1 LPVFKK
7 ICLDRYPI
15 TGRSLEWFFDIDG
28 DLFERQYKRHLI
40 GYWEWKDTAEGQHAE
55 RWRVFPRN
63 IGPHLSIDETS
74 LSNGELYTI
83 VTNKAAH
90 GREHSIVAIVFGT
103 DSDNVLRALRQID
116 SRLRNKV
123 REITL
128 DLSDSMNRICRYAF
142 PWAKRVIDR
151 FHVQKQALKAVQE
164 IRIKHRWEAINAD
177 TEARE
182 QAKLSG
188 KKYEPERL
196 SNGDTLKELLA
207 RGRYALFKSPEKWT
221 DSQRRRI
228 VLMFTMYPDLKEAYW
243 ISQHLRAIF
252 YDWNSTAGTA
262 RLNLARWYNRV
273 TDSGFKS
280 FNTIAATFY
289 EHSDEIINFFDNR
302 STNASAESINSK
314 IKAFRA
320 KLHGVNDTKFFI
332 FRLCKLYA

>member
-1 LPVFKK
+1 M
-7 ICLDRYPI
+7 DRYPI

-28 DLFERQYKRHLI
+28 DLFERQYKRHLS
-40 GYWEWKDTAEGQHAE
+40 GYWKWKDTSEGLHAE
-55 RWRVFPRN
+55 QWRVFPGN
-63 IGPHLSIDETS
+63 IGTHLSIDETS

-90 GREHSIVAIVFGT
+90 GREHSLVAIVHGT
-103 DSDNVLRALRQID
+103 DSDDVLRSLRQID

-123 REITL
+123 TEITL

-142 PWAKRVIDR
+142 PRAKRVIDR
-151 FHVQKQALKAVQE
+151 FHVQKQALEAVQE
-164 IRIKHRWEAINAD
+164 VRIAHRWDAINAD

-182 QAKLSG
+182 QARLAG

-221 DSQRRRI
+221 VSQRQRI
-228 VLMFTMYPDLKEAYW
+228 DLMFSLYPDLKEAYW
-243 ISQHLRAIF
+243 LSQQLRAIF
-252 YDWNSTAGTA
+252 SNKKSTAGSA

-273 TDSGFKS
+273 ADSGFKS

-289 EHSDEIINFFDNR
+289 EHSDEIINYFDNR

-332 FRLCKLYA
+332 FRLCNLYA